1 MTRTIHSAPLPAA
14 VSDRVQ
20 KQQITRVRDPYDA
33 LRFWSAFTHGLGAV
47 LSVLSGAALIVLAAY
62 HGAGALD
69 LVSLA
74 VYTASMTALYLAS
87 CLYHCVNTSIRG
99 RLFLRKLDHSMI
111 YVLIAGTYTPV
122 CLSVLGGALGWSL
135 FGVIWGLAVV
145 GVIVTLCWLDAPR
158 ILTTMFYVGMGYSS
172 TCLTAFGSGA
182 QRIGVFLDD
191 RRGCGLY
198 SGRCDVCTEM
208 AAETSCTVRLP

>member
-122 CLSVLGGALGWSL
+122 CCRCWAVRWDEPVRCDLGAGCGRRHRHVVLAGCSADPDHHVLCGD
-135 FGVIWGLAVV
+135 GV
-145 GVIVTLCWLDAPR
+145 D
-158 ILTTMFYVGMGYSS
+158 SS
-172 TCLTAFGSGA
+172 TGLTAFGSGA

-191 RRGCGLY
+191 RPG
-198 SGRCDVCTEM
+198 VWPIQW
-208 AAETSCTVRLP
+208 AV